1 MLSRRSIFAASLAA
15 LFALPVAG
23 QAQDKPIKVGVTPG
37 PHAQILEKVKEVA
50 ARDGL
55 QIQIVEFSDYVQ
67 PNAALSVGDLDANSF
82 QHQPYLDNQIRDRGY
97 KLVTVAHTV
106 VFPMGVYSKKVK
118 SLADLPNGARIGIP
132 NDPTNGGRAL
142 LLLQSAGAVKLDPAA
157 GLKASPLDV
166 KENPKKLRI
175 VELDAAQLPRALD
188 ELDAAAVNTNYA
200 IPAGLQPT
208 RDAIAIEDARS
219 PYMNILVVQEKEKD
233 KPFVAKLV
241 KAYRSPEV
249 KAFVETTFQKAV
261 ATAW

>member
-1 MLSRRSIFAASLAA
+1 MSTRRFLLAAGLAA
-15 LFALPVAG
+15 LLIPTLG

-37 PHAQILEKVKEVA
+37 PHAQILEVVKQVA

-67 PNAALSVGDLDANSF
+67 PNAALNVGDLDANSF
-82 QHQPYLDNQIRDRGY
+82 QHQPYLDNQIKDRGY
-97 KLVTVAHTV
+97 KLLTVAQTV

-142 LLLQSAGAVKLDPAA
+142 LLLQSAGAIKLNPAA

-166 KENPKKLRI
+166 VENAKKYRI

-219 PYMNILVVQEKEKD
+219 PYMNILVVQEKDKD

-249 KAFVETTFQKAV
+249 KDFVETKFQKAV

>member
-1 MLSRRSIFAASLAA
+1 M
-15 LFALPVAG
+15 G

-37 PHAQILEKVKEVA
+37 PHAQILDVVKQVA

-67 PNAALSVGDLDANSF
+67 PNAALNVGDLDANSF
-82 QHQPYLDNQIRDRGY
+82 QHQPYLDNQIKDRGY
-97 KLVTVAHTV
+97 KLLTVAQTV

-142 LLLQSAGAVKLDPAA
+142 LLLQSAGAIKLNPAA

-166 KENPKKLRI
+166 TENLKKYRI

-219 PYMNILVVQEKEKD
+219 PYMNILVVQEKDKD
-233 KPFVAKLV
+233 KPFVAKLM

-249 KAFVETTFQKAV
+249 KDFVETKFQKAV